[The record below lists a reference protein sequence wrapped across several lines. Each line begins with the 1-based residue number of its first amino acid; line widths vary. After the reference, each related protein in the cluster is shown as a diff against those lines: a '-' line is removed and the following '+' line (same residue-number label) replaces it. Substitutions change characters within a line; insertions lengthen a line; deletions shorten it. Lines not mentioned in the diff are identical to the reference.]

1 MNNKMNANEETGEV
15 TFTITPLSS
24 NQLAKLYGVARKT
37 LYRWMAP
44 FCEEIGQKN
53 GRFFTSAQ
61 VKIIVQK
68 LGMPSETI
76 RG

>member
-1 MNNKMNANEETGEV
+1 MNNNIKANEETGEV

-24 NQLAKLYGVARKT
+24 NHLAKLYGISRKT

-44 FCEEIGQKN
+44 FCEDIGQKN
-53 GRFFTSAQ
+53 GRFFTTAQ

-76 RG
+76 KG